1 MPSCLFVGVDMCRCF
16 CDPPHYPVSFSSS
29 SAPFLILEAGVW
41 SLTEQKSIGSIHDL
55 GSFSSQAYIYIYNI
69 FGLPAMDKFGASQQ
83 RPFKRVLCWH
93 GLRWRHWWAGPD
105 LRPAGRVSQLS
116 SRLAILS
123 MISVLCTQITSRFG
137 YESDWGVQMMR

>member
-55 GSFSSQAYIYIYNI
+55 GSFSSQAYIYIWI
-69 FGLPAMDKFGASQQ
+69 ASNGQIWSITTASLQ
-83 RPFKRVLCWH
+83 AGVVLAWVKMEALV
-93 GLRWRHWWAGPD
+93 GGP
-105 LRPAGRVSQLS
+105 RSTS
-116 SRLAILS
+116 SRPG
-123 MISVLCTQITSRFG
+123 ISVEFQAGHSQHDISFVYPDSLKI
-137 YESDWGVQMMR
+137 WV